1 MYHLKLIKG
10 RSYTGVVS
18 ATSSRPDAYT
28 EDEAAALAAVAS
40 GYFRLVEEPT
50 KGESGKGETGDENN
64 GQDETGDKV
73 PDFEALA
80 AMSKAEL
87 AAYAEEHEIDLK
99 GCRTKDDMLEA
110 ISVAYGG
117 SYTMID
123 LQK

>member
-10 RSYTGVVS
+10 RSYTGDVS
-18 ATSSRPDAYT
+18 ATKSRPDAYT
-28 EDEAAALAAVAS
+28 DDEAIALAAVAS
-40 GYFRLVEEPT
+40 GYFKLVEGGVSAAD
-50 KGESGKGETGDENN
+50 KDETGDEGAENI
-64 GQDETGDKV
+64 DKEK

-110 ISVAYGG
+110 ISMFYGG
-117 SYTMID
+117 SYTMLD